1 MKILLTTMVRATIR
15 EYKNEHFDWV
25 IRMSFHVLESMK
37 GQIMH
42 IQFPPNYCL
51 QYRDSDVADSAD
63 LSAETSKL
71 RIEIEAMGA
80 ALLGILESK
89 RSQMDDNIHIAGV
102 VRLLEQVEVEVDL
115 ARSER
120 VISDILVDPEDF
132 MYGLSTCIK
141 LLKLHLELFTV
152 SDKDL
157 E

>member
-37 GQIMH
+37 GQIRH

-102 VRLLEQVEVEVDL
+102 VRLLEQVEVDL
-115 ARSER
+115 ARSES

>member
-1 MKILLTTMVRATIR
+1 MKILLTTMVKATIR

-25 IRMSFHVLESMK
+25 IRMSFHVLDSMK
-37 GQIMH
+37 GQIRH
-42 IQFPPNYCL
+42 IQFPQNYCL
-51 QYRDSDVADSAD
+51 QYRDSDVKDSAD

-89 RSQMDDNIHIAGV
+89 RSQMEDDMHIAGV
-102 VRLLEQVEVEVDL
+102 VRLLEQVEVDL
-115 ARSER
+115 ARSES
-120 VISDILVDPEDF
+120 VIRDILVDPEDF
-132 MYGLSTCIK
+132 MDGLSVCIK

-152 SDKDL
+152 IERDI